1 MELDSFNLKLI
12 YAMLYGKMTYI
23 FCLNINNNLK
33 ISYNSKNVKQAL
45 KNNF

>member
-1 MELDSFNLKLI
+1 MELDSFNLKLM
-12 YAMLYGKMTYI
+12 YAMLYGKVTYI
-23 FCLNINNNLK
+23 FCLNNNLK